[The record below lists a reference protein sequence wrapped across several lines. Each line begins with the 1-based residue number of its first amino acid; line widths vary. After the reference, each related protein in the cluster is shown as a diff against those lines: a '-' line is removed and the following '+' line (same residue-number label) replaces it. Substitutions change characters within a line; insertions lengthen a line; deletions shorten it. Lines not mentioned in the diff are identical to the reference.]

1 MNLMEKSFPLVMIF
15 RSAYHFFIA
24 RTESRLLLTSLVDAS
39 PVGDSSAATAIA
51 TFKQARQRAPVP
63 LVWVLSAFALIGLA
77 PYTSLA
83 QDAQPDSVVVDS
95 LEVADAEEDMMLKT
109 DTIDFVYF
117 VAPSEFEHIPG
128 DDDPALIADRLACIE
143 QTMPLTYNDRIHAF
157 INYFTVKDREYTRMM
172 MRRKNLYFPIF
183 EKYLAK
189 YGLPEELKYLSIIE
203 SGLNP
208 RAMSRVRAVGLWQF
222 MSATGRY
229 YGLSNNWYVD
239 DRMDPEQST
248 DAACRYL
255 RDLFNMFHD
264 WELALAAYNT
274 GPGNVKRAIRKAGYR
289 KPEGNAFAKLTF
301 WDIYP
306 HLPRETR
313 SYVPQFVAI
322 TYAMNYLDEH
332 NFFDEGEEMLPTY
345 DTLQVTKFLHF
356 ETFASLTGTCVE
368 DLQRLNP
375 SIQRN
380 AIPETSKVYT
390 MNVPA
395 DAKRMLEANR
405 YAILDSASKTG
416 RKEIEALAK
425 NTNEGTTYGRDRI
438 VYRVRRGDV
447 LGSIAMRHNIKVN
460 DLKRWNNLRGNTIHV
475 GQRLNIFPKNSGGG
489 SSTAVASSKSSSK
502 GASSAHLP
510 SSKTYIVQPGDT
522 LWDISKKFE
531 GLTIDKIKSMNHL
544 GNTKLQPG
552 QKLIIGI

>member
-1 MNLMEKSFPLVMIF
+1 MSVP
-15 RSAYHFFIA
+15 IA
-24 RTESRLLLTSLVDAS
+24 
-39 PVGDSSAATAIA
+39 
-51 TFKQARQRAPVP
+51 
-63 LVWVLSAFALIGLA
+63 WVLSAFTLLLLGPLSS
-77 PYTSLA
+77 PA
-83 QDAQPDSVVVDS
+83 QDIQPDSVVVDS

-109 DTIDFVYF
+109 DTIDFAYF
-117 VAPSEFEHIPG
+117 VVPSAFDHIPG

-229 YGLSNNWYVD
+229 YGLNNNWYID
-239 DRMDPEQST
+239 DRMDPERST

-255 RDLFNMFHD
+255 RDLYNMFHD

-289 KPEGNAFAKLTF
+289 KPEGNVFTKLTF

-332 NFFDEGEEMLPTY
+332 NFFDEGEEMLPRY
-345 DTLQVTKFLHF
+345 DTVQVSKFLHF
-356 ETFASLTGTCVE
+356 ETFAALTGTCVE

-380 AIPETSKVYT
+380 AIPETSKIYT
-390 MNVPA
+390 MYIPE
-395 DAKRMLEANR
+395 DAKRVLESNR
-405 YAILDSASKTG
+405 LVILDSASKTG

-425 NTNEGTTYGRDRI
+425 NTESTTYGRDRI

-447 LGSIAMRHNIKVN
+447 LGSIAMRNNVKVT
-460 DLKRWNNLRGNTIHV
+460 DLKRWNNLRSNTIHV

-489 SSTAVASSKSSSK
+489 SSTAVASSKSTGSN
-502 GASSAHLP
+502 ASPARIP
-510 SSKTYIVQPGDT
+510 NSKTYIVQPGDT

-531 GLTIDKIKSMNHL
+531 GLTIEKIKSMNHL

-552 QKLIIGI
+552 QKLRISN